1 MDTKLLEVF
10 LAVVHAGSISGAARR
25 LDFSQP
31 AVSQQIKALEKVM
44 ETDLFSREGGRIRL
58 TPAGEALQGYAE
70 QTLTSWRFVREQVRR
85 VADGEVLTQITL
97 GSFPSANGVLLAE
110 AAADLL
116 STDPSLRIK
125 LIDTE
130 PPANFDLL
138 RSGQCDALIT
148 FGYPDDEVARGFVEL
163 PLLHEKYVLLV
174 QDGAELSNRTTA
186 PLEAARDESW
196 IGGCP
201 KCSHELALA
210 CRDRG
215 FVPRVLCSTDDS
227 AMTHSLVAHG
237 VGVAMRP
244 VLTTIGQRRAG
255 VHSIEIDQG
264 LSRIVSLVVPADRAE
279 DPAIRSLYQALRRS
293 TQHLVELD
301 QRGLITALPE
311 PAELAPAVG

>member
-44 ETDLFSREGGRIRL
+44 ETELFSREGGRIHL

-70 QTLTSWRFVREQVRR
+70 QTLSSWRFVREQVRR
-85 VADGEVLTQITL
+85 VADGGEVLTQITL
-97 GSFPSANGVLLAE
+97 GSFPPSANGVLLAE

-138 RSGQCDALIT
+138 RSGQCDALLT
-148 FGYPDDEVARGFVEL
+148 FGYPPDDEVARGFVEL

-174 QDGAELSNRTTA
+174 QEGAELSTRSNA
-186 PLEAARDESW
+186 PLEAAADESW
-196 IGGCP
+196 VGGAVRSVP
-201 KCSHELALA
+201 MNSPWPAGTGGA
-210 CRDRG
+210 SCRRCCAPPTM
-215 FVPRVLCSTDDS
+215 PR
-227 AMTHSLVAHG
+227 
-237 VGVAMRP
+237 
-244 VLTTIGQRRAG
+244 
-255 VHSIEIDQG
+255 
-264 LSRIVSLVVPADRAE
+264 
-279 DPAIRSLYQALRRS
+279 
-293 TQHLVELD
+293 
-301 QRGLITALPE
+301 
-311 PAELAPAVG
+311 